1 MRSAFFIAALVA
13 GSCFSASVLAQDSQ
27 GRAQSFVSEVAYA
40 PSGSDRPYARWDS
53 RICVGAVGLTPSEA
67 QTLVDRISMRAQS
80 VGLRTGEPGCQA
92 NVMVIYAPDSDT
104 LSRQIVDQRRD
115 LLGNGG
121 DTAGS
126 DALAAFA
133 NTPRPVRWWHVSD
146 AGAGGLSDRPG
157 ADRARRSTG
166 GDVAQAAASNDGG
179 GASGVEG
186 AGNIEGV
193 DAVRVSGS
201 RARQVTRNNMS
212 YALIVVDARRV
223 AGVPATAWM
232 DYVALVSLAQIDPT
246 ARAEGY
252 DTILNVFNT
261 PQTTQTGL
269 TAWDDAFLRALY
281 RARDASANR
290 QTADIARRMAE
301 ASPS

>member
-1 MRSAFFIAALVA
+1 MAATRPAATLGSIRQHATTGALVA
-13 GSCFSASVLAQDSQ
+13 
-27 GRAQSFVSEVAYA
+27 R
-40 PSGSDRPYARWDS
+40 
-53 RICVGAVGLTPSEA
+53 VGCW
-67 QTLVDRISMRAQS
+67 R
-80 VGLRTGEPGCQA
+80 
-92 NVMVIYAPDSDT
+92 
-104 LSRQIVDQRRD
+104 
-115 LLGNGG
+115 
-121 DTAGS
+121 
-126 DALAAFA
+126 
-133 NTPRPVRWWHVSD
+133 
-146 AGAGGLSDRPG
+146 GGLSDRPG

-269 TAWDDAFLRALY
+269 TAWGRCFPARAVSRSRRVGQSSNRRY
-281 RARDASANR
+281 RAPDG
-290 QTADIARRMAE
+290 
-301 ASPS
+301 

>member
-1 MRSAFFIAALVA
+1 MRSAFFIAALVV
-13 GSCFSASVLAQDSQ
+13 GGCFSATVLAQDSQ

-126 DALAAFA
+126 AALAAFA

-157 ADRARRSTG
+157 ADRARRSSGT
-166 GDVAQAAASNDGG
+166 DVAQAAASNDGG

-186 AGNIEGV
+186 AGNIQGV
-193 DAVRVSGS
+193 DAVRSNGS
-201 RARQVTRNNMS
+201 RARQVARNNMS

-223 AGVPATAWM
+223 SGVPATAWM

-252 DTILNVFNT
+252 DTILNVFST
-261 PQTTQTGL
+261 PQVTQTGL
-269 TAWDDAFLRALY
+269 TAWDDAFLHALY

>member
-40 PSGSDRPYARWDS
+40 PSGSDRPYARWDN
-53 RICVGAVGLTPSEA
+53 RICVGAVGLSPSDA
-67 QTLVDRISMRAQS
+67 QTLVDRISNRAQS

-133 NTPRPVRWWHVSD
+133 NTPRAVRWWHVSD
-146 AGAGGLSDRPG
+146 AGVGGLSDRPG
-157 ADRARRSTG
+157 AERSRRSTG
-166 GDVAQAAASNDGG
+166 GDVAQAAATGDGPSV
-179 GASGVEG
+179 SGVEG

-193 DAVRVSGS
+193 DAVRSSGS
-201 RARQVTRNNMS
+201 RARQV
-212 YALIVVDARRV
+212 L
-223 AGVPATAWM
+223 AT
-232 DYVALVSLAQIDPT
+232 T
-246 ARAEGY
+246 
-252 DTILNVFNT
+252 
-261 PQTTQTGL
+261 
-269 TAWDDAFLRALY
+269 
-281 RARDASANR
+281 
-290 QTADIARRMAE
+290 
-301 ASPS
+301 